1 MQDVRLYMTKL
12 QALVLKRN
20 LKRI

>member
-1 MQDVRLYMTKL
+1 MTKL

-20 LKRI
+20 LRRI

>member
-1 MQDVRLYMTKL
+1 MTKL